1 MTSLKLL
8 QALVTKNGSFTKI
21 LLKREYYCLIINRLN
36 RLQLKNSSA
45 QHQIKF
51 NPYDNLNIHKS
62 SMFKQ
67 FSTSN
72 NQAEIDFEQ
81 ACNET
86 LESLCEYFEQIVED
100 NPHLENPDIL
110 FSDGVLTIQLGEPYG
125 TYVIN
130 RQTPN
135 KQIWLSSP
143 ISGPK
148 RYDFNGTKWI
158 YKHDGV
164 SLHELLTSELSK
176 EYSFNVDFSKCIFS
190 GTFSN

>member
-1 MTSLKLL
+1 MTTLKLL
-8 QALVTKNGSFTKI
+8 QSLVSKNEFFTKT
-21 LLKREYYCLIINRLN
+21 LLKREYYRLINRSH
-36 RLQLKNSSA
+36 LKNYSL
-45 QHQIKF
+45 QHQMKF
-51 NPYDNLNIHKS
+51 NPYGNFNIHKS
-62 SMFKQ
+62 YIMSKQ
-67 FSTSN
+67 FSVSN
-72 NQAEIDFEQ
+72 NLTEIDFEQ

-110 FSDGVLTIQLGEPYG
+110 FNDGVLTIQLGEPYG

-143 ISGPK
+143 TSGPK

-176 EYSFNVDFSKCIFS
+176 QFS
-190 GTFSN
+190 SNNCLNGLTLLAIHEK

>member
-1 MTSLKLL
+1 MMYLKLL
-8 QALVTKNGSFTKI
+8 QAIVSKNEFFTKM
-21 LLKREYYCLIINRLN
+21 LLKREYYCLIINRLH
-36 RLQLKNSSA
+36 LKNYSL

-51 NPYDNLNIHKS
+51 NPNDKFNIQKS
-62 SMFKQ
+62 FISKQ

-72 NQAEIDFEQ
+72 NQNEIDFEQ
-81 ACNET
+81 TCNET

-100 NPHLENPDIL
+100 NIHLENPDIL

-148 RYDFNGTKWI
+148 RYDFDGTKWI

-164 SLHELLTSELSK
+164 SLHELLTFELSK
-176 EYSFNVDFSKCIFS
+176 KYSFNVNFSKCTFS
-190 GTFSN
+190 GTSSK